1 MALAAIAVA
10 ALLLAAPQDQMET
23 AAAADHLNIPGYDG
37 ESPGSSLELEIAPQ
51 IVSHNPL
58 GAGSQASD
66 ALDLS
71 LTLAT
76 RHRISSALELEL
88 DAGASKTIDNDD
100 GSSSALGATIELR
113 TVPGT
118 SGLSAF
124 ASYTVARDYDGFLE
138 QGLDTSQTFTA
149 GLRYGRS
156 LGGAEIG
163 FELAPRWVES
173 SFDLDDHVA
182 VNLWGEL
189 VVPVLGEGVSLI
201 LDTSVERRWYGNE
214 GPLLLAKRRDW
225 RFASYLGLDFA
236 GAVNAAAGIRF
247 VRALGVG
254 VEWLEV
260 GSNFDGAD
268 RSNLS
273 FLPAVAVGLSF

>member
-1 MALAAIAVA
+1 MALGAIALG
-10 ALLLAAPQDQMET
+10 ALLLLADGPAP
-23 AAAADHLNIPGYDG
+23 ADDLNIPGYDG
-37 ESPGSSLELEIAPQ
+37 DAPGSSSLELEIAPQ

-58 GAGSQASD
+58 GAGGQTSD

-71 LTLAT
+71 LTFAT
-76 RHRISSALELEL
+76 RHRLSSALEIEL

-100 GSSSALGATIELR
+100 GSSSVLAATVELR
-113 TVPGT
+113 IVPGA

-124 ASYTVARDYDGFLE
+124 ASYNIARDYSGFFDH
-138 QGLDTSQTFTA
+138 GLDTSHSFTA

-156 LGGAEIG
+156 LGNAEIG

-173 SFDLDDHVA
+173 SFDLDDHLA

-189 VVPVLGEGVSLI
+189 VVPAFGEGVILI
-201 LDTSVERRWYGNE
+201 LDASVERRWYENE
-214 GPLLLAKRRDW
+214 DPLLLATRRDW

-236 GAVNAAAGIRF
+236 EAVNAAAGTRF
-247 VRALGVG
+247 VRALGIG

-260 GSNFDGAD
+260 GSNFEDAR

-273 FLPAVAVGLSF
+273 FLPAVTVGLSF